1 VTVNGALVVNT
12 FSAGESIIYVIDRVL
27 NPKDLDSRNTKINY
41 LRKNPELSIFLKIY
55 DTLGFS
61 EDSFKC
67 KKVKSIK

>member
-1 VTVNGALVVNT
+1 VVNT

-67 KKVKSIK
+67 KKVK